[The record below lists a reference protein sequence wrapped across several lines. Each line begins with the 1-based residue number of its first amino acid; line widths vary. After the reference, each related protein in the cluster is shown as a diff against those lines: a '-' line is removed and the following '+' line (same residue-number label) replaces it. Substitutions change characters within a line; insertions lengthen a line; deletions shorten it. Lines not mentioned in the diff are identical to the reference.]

1 MPLNMKDIAD
11 AAGVSRTT
19 VSRVLSGKAEQ
30 FRIAKK
36 TAERIIA
43 EAKARGYRPSELA
56 RGLRTSRSNTL
67 GLVVSDISNPFFAN
81 IAWAAEQAAE
91 KAGFATLVGSSGED
105 PAREKAY
112 IENLRS
118 RGADGLVIAAA
129 GGDYEHLFKLRAEG
143 YPFVL
148 LDRVFEDLDCDW
160 VAVDNVRAARTVIEM
175 LIDVLGETSSRR
187 IAFLGGRM
195 ETSTGRG
202 RLEGYR
208 AALRA
213 RKIPFDNALV
223 IRGDYSAE
231 AGRAGAEAL
240 LKLKEPPDGIFCA
253 NNKILFGCL
262 ERLAAE
268 KPDPWGLMPVASFD
282 VTPFM
287 KVLGRKLIVA
297 AQPERAIGARA
308 VELLIKRV
316 LSAPPGTPRMSKPY
330 AHELLEVDLKKFG
343 F

>member
-175 LIDVLGETSSRR
+175 LIDCGPKR

-213 RKIPFDNALV
+213 RKIPFDNTLV
-223 IRGDYSAE
+223 VRGDYSAE
-231 AGRAGAEAL
+231 AGRTGAEAV
-240 LKLKEPPDGIFCA
+240 LKLKVPPDGIFCA
-253 NNKILFGCL
+253 NNKVLFGCL
-262 ERLAAE
+262 ERLATETAE
-268 KPDPWGLMPVASFD
+268 PWASLPVASFD

-287 KVLGRKLIVA
+287 KIIGRRLVVA
-297 AQPERAIGARA
+297 AQPERMIGSRA

-316 LSAPPGTPRMSKPY
+316 LSAPPGTPRMGKPY

>member
-30 FRIAKK
+30 FRIAAP
-36 TAERIIA
+36 TAERILA

-56 RGLRTSRSNTL
+56 RGLRTARSNTL

-91 KAGFATLVGSSGED
+91 QKGFATVIGSSGED
-105 PAREKAY
+105 PARERAY

-118 RGADGLVIAAA
+118 RGADGLIVAAA
-129 GGDYEHLFKLRAEG
+129 GGDYVHLHKLKAEG

-148 LDRVFEDLDCDW
+148 LDRVFEDLDCDS
-160 VAVDNVRAARTVIEM
+160 VAVDNIKAARALVDD
-175 LIDVLGETSSRR
+175 LVNVGCRR

-208 AALRA
+208 AALRH
-213 RKIPFDNALV
+213 RKMPFDPALV
-223 IRGDYSAE
+223 VRGDYSVE
-231 AGRAGAEAL
+231 SGRLGAETL
-240 LKLKEPPDGIFCA
+240 LKLPQPPDAIFCA
-253 NNKILFGCL
+253 NNKVLFGCL
-262 ERLAAE
+262 ERLGSVAA
-268 KPDPWGLMPVASFD
+268 KPWAALPVASFD
-282 VTPFM
+282 ATPFM
-287 KVLGRKLIVA
+287 QVLGRKLIVA

-308 VELLIKRV
+308 VELLVKRV
-316 LSAPPGTPRMSKPY
+316 LSAAPGAPRMGKPY
-330 AHELLEVDLKKFG
+330 ARELMEVEIRKFG

>member
-11 AAGVSRTT
+11 AVGVSRTT

-30 FRIAKK
+30 FRIARK

-56 RGLRTSRSNTL
+56 RGLRTARSNTL

-91 KAGFATLVGSSGED
+91 KAGFATVIGSSGED

-118 RGADGLVIAAA
+118 RGADGLIIASA
-129 GGDYEHLFKLRAEG
+129 GGDYEHLFALKNEG

-148 LDRVFEDLDCDW
+148 LDRVFEDLDCDF
-160 VAVDNVRAARTVIEM
+160 VAVDNVRASRDLIEK
-175 LIDVLGETSSRR
+175 LIDRVQPARV
-187 IAFLGGRM
+187 AFLGGRM

-213 RKIPFDNALV
+213 RKIEFDNDLV
-223 IRGDYSAE
+223 IRGDYSVE
-231 AGRAGAEAL
+231 SGRMGTEAL
-240 LKLKEPPDGIFCA
+240 LALKRPPDAIFCA

-262 ERLAAE
+262 ERLAAAPGE
-268 KPDPWGLMPVASFD
+268 PWTSMPVASFD

-287 KVLGRKLIVA
+287 QIVGRRLIVA
-297 AQPERAIGARA
+297 SQPERAIGARA

-316 LSAPPGTPRMSKPY
+316 LSAPPGTPRMGKPFEH
-330 AHELLEVDLKKFG
+330 ALLDVELRQFG
-343 F
+343 M